1 MVEQIS
7 FKTQDPQHRS
17 HCLLSCF
24 SRDHSMCTIVQLTE
38 LGEPWLSVVSVGMA
52 AQLCLGP
59 SWRSSLCSAFCHRTG
74 TNPIL
79 TFYRVFISLHACEK
93 EGCPDPNQA
102 MRNQGVTG
110 VAQIPRGPA
119 NGGTG
124 SLRIECCGSGY
135 TQWSGWIPP
144 YHHRS
149 LRELGLR
156 DRLMLGNSGAHF

>member
-17 HCLLSCF
+17 HCPLSCF
-24 SRDHSMCTIVQLTE
+24 SRDHSMCTIVQPTE

-79 TFYRVFISLHACEK
+79 TFYRVLISLHICEK
-93 EGCPDPNQA
+93 EEWPDPNQA
-102 MRNQGVTG
+102 MRNQDVTR
-110 VAQIPRGPA
+110 VAEIPRGPA
-119 NGGTG
+119 DAGT
-124 SLRIECCGSGY
+124 
-135 TQWSGWIPP
+135 
-144 YHHRS
+144 RS
-149 LRELGLR
+149 LRVECRGSGIHSGR
-156 DRLMLGNSGAHF
+156 DGCLPITPGP